1 MKTNLKDLKN
11 LILVI
16 AVVGTGVLASG
27 SSFAQSDE
35 DETVYEE
42 TTTTSSSAEEAPEE
56 TSVEDTSFSEE

>member
-1 MKTNLKDLKN
+1 MKTYLKDLKN

-16 AVVGTGVLASG
+16 AVVSTGVLSSG
-27 SSFAQSDE
+27 STFAQSED
-35 DETVYEE
+35 DETVHEE